1 MTANPPAE
9 PDRAPALGAGG
20 RGPGA
25 AAPMPPLDGAGPLW
39 LQIRRALAQPIL
51 DGRWPPG
58 ARIPAETELTE
69 RYGASRMT
77 VNKALHSLA
86 HDGLVERRRKRG
98 TIVAERAQEHPVF
111 EIWDVAAEVRRSGA
125 PYSFVVHQRQATD
138 GTGPHGGIDGLPP
151 AAPLLW
157 LLVEHRA
164 GGKPVQ
170 LEERLVNLAAAPA
183 ARKQAFRKH
192 APGEWLLRQV
202 PWTEAR
208 HAILARAA
216 RGATA
221 RLLQLEPGSACL
233 VVERQTW
240 NGPVP
245 VTFARLWH
253 PGEQHR
259 LVGRFEPRR
268 Y

>member
-1 MTANPPAE
+1 MTANM
-9 PDRAPALGAGG
+9 PAL
-20 RGPGA
+20 
-25 AAPMPPLDGAGPLW
+25 DGEGPLW
-39 LQIRRALAQPIL
+39 LQIRRALARPIL
-51 DGRWPPG
+51 DGSWPSG
-58 ARIPAETELTE
+58 AKIPAETELTQ

-86 HDGLVERRRKRG
+86 HDGLVERRRRRG
-98 TIVAERAQEHPVF
+98 TVVAERAQEHPVF

-125 PYSFVVHQRQATD
+125 AYSFTIHEREVVDGAGRYGSIQGLDPAT
-138 GTGPHGGIDGLPP
+138 
-151 AAPLLW
+151 PLLW
-157 LLVEHRA
+157 LLVEHCA
-164 GGKPVQ
+164 DGKPVQ
-170 LEERLVNLAAAPA
+170 LEERLINLAATPA
-183 ARKQAFRKH
+183 ARKQAFRKL
-192 APGEWLLRQV
+192 APGEWLLREL

-216 RGATA
+216 RGASA

-240 NGPVP
+240 NGAVP

>member
-1 MTANPPAE
+1 MTANTSSLVPS
-9 PDRAPALGAGG
+9 
-20 RGPGA
+20 
-25 AAPMPPLDGAGPLW
+25 LDGEGPLW
-39 LQIRRALAQPIL
+39 LQIRRALARPIL
-51 DGRWPPG
+51 DGSWPSG
-58 ARIPAETELTE
+58 AKIPAETELTE

-98 TIVAERAQEHPVF
+98 TVVAERAQEHPVF
-111 EIWDVAAEVRRSGA
+111 EIWDVAAEVRRGGGEYGFTIHERELVDGSG
-125 PYSFVVHQRQATD
+125 R
-138 GTGPHGGIDGLPP
+138 HGGIDGLD
-151 AAPLLW
+151 AEASLLW

-164 GGKPVQ
+164 GAQPVQ
-170 LEERLVNLAAAPA
+170 LEERLINLAAAPT
-183 ARKQAFRKH
+183 ARKETFRKLS
-192 APGEWLLRQV
+192 PGEWLLREV

-208 HAILARAA
+208 HSILARAA
-216 RGATA
+216 RGNTA
-221 RLLQLEPGSACL
+221 RLLQLAPGSACL

-240 NGPVP
+240 DGETP

-259 LVGRFEPRR
+259 LVGRFEPRK

>member
-1 MTANPPAE
+1 M
-9 PDRAPALGAGG
+9 
-20 RGPGA
+20 
-25 AAPMPPLDGAGPLW
+25 LDGEGPLW
-39 LQIRRALAQPIL
+39 LQIRRALARPIL
-51 DGRWPPG
+51 DGSWPAG
-58 ARIPAETELTE
+58 AKIPAETELTE

-86 HDGLVERRRKRG
+86 HDGLVERRRRRG
-98 TIVAERAQEHPVF
+98 TVVAERAREHPVF

-125 PYSFVVHQRQATD
+125 AYSFVIHEREEVD
-138 GTGPHGGIDGLPP
+138 GSGRHGGIDGLDV
-151 AAPLLW
+151 ATALLW

-164 GGKPVQ
+164 DGKPVQ
-170 LEERLVNLAAAPA
+170 LEERLINLAAARA
-183 ARKQAFRKH
+183 ARKETFRKLP
-192 APGEWLLRQV
+192 PGEWLLREL

-208 HAILARAA
+208 HTILARAA

-221 RLLQLEPGSACL
+221 QLLHLEPGSACL

-240 NGPVP
+240 NRETPI
-245 VTFARLWH
+245 TFARLWH

>member
-1 MTANPPAE
+1 MTAN
-9 PDRAPALGAGG
+9 
-20 RGPGA
+20 
-25 AAPMPPLDGAGPLW
+25 MPTLDGEGPLW
-39 LQIRRALAQPIL
+39 LQIRRALARPIL
-51 DGRWPPG
+51 DGSWPSG
-58 ARIPAETELTE
+58 AKIPAEIELTQ

-86 HDGLVERRRKRG
+86 HDGLVERRRRRG
-98 TIVAERAQEHPVF
+98 TVVAERAQEHPVF

-125 PYSFVVHQRQATD
+125 AYSFVVHEREVVD
-138 GTGPHGGIDGLPP
+138 GAGRHGGIAGLDSG
-151 AAPLLW
+151 APLLW
-157 LLVEHRA
+157 LMVEHRA
-164 GGKPVQ
+164 GDKPVQ
-170 LEERLVNLAAAPA
+170 LEERLVNLVAAPA
-183 ARKQAFRKH
+183 AHKEAFRKLP
-192 APGEWLLRQV
+192 PGEWLLREV
-202 PWTEAR
+202 PRTEAR
-208 HAILARAA
+208 HTILARVA
-216 RGATA
+216 RGTTA

-240 NGPVP
+240 NGDTP

>member
-1 MTANPPAE
+1 
-9 PDRAPALGAGG
+9 
-20 RGPGA
+20 
-25 AAPMPPLDGAGPLW
+25 
-39 LQIRRALAQPIL
+39 
-51 DGRWPPG
+51 
-58 ARIPAETELTE
+58 
-69 RYGASRMT
+69 
-77 VNKALHSLA
+77 
-86 HDGLVERRRKRG
+86 
-98 TIVAERAQEHPVF
+98 VAERAQEHPVF

-125 PYSFVVHQRQATD
+125 EYSFAVHEREIAN
-138 GTGPHGGIDGLPP
+138 GEGRHGAITGLDR

-170 LEERLVNLAAAPA
+170 LEERLINLDAAPA
-183 ARKQAFRKH
+183 ARKLGFRKL
-192 APGEWLLRQV
+192 APGEWLLREV

-208 HAILARAA
+208 HTILARAA

-221 RLLQLEPGSACL
+221 KLLHLESGSACL

-240 NGPVP
+240 NGEVP